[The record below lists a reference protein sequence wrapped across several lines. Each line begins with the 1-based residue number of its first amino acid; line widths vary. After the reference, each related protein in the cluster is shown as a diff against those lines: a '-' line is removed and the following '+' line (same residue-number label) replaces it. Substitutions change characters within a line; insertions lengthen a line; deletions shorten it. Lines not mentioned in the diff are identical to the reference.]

1 MKHRYR
7 YEKIIGVS
15 NTHMR
20 RINHQS
26 HQVHASSHDSFVAK
40 YDTNDYPNVGGLCA
54 SSIIIHGYKCHE
66 HIVTTEDGYILGL
79 QRIPEGRAEF
89 NGTQT
94 KKQPV
99 ILQHGVLLV
108 CK

>member
-1 MKHRYR
+1 M
-7 YEKIIGVS
+7 
-15 NTHMR
+15 NTFGALTLYLLLLAFV
-20 RINHQS
+20 S
-26 HQVHASSHDSFVAK
+26 HQVHASSHDSFVTK

-54 SSIIIHGYKCHE
+54 SSIIIHGYKCQE
-66 HIVTTEDGYILGL
+66 HTVTTEDGYILGL
-79 QRIPEGRAEF
+79 QRIPEGRGEV
-89 NGTQT
+89 NVTQT